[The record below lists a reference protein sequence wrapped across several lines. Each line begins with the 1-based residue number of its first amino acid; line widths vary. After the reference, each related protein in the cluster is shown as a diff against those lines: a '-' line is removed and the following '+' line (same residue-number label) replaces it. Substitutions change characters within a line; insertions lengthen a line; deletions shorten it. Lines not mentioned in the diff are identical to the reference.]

1 MIPDMSVIY
10 EKSEPCN
17 QKKIPWQLCLIS
29 DIRNDLNHVS
39 KIKGVA
45 KL

>member
-1 MIPDMSVIY
+1 MRSLNRAT
-10 EKSEPCN
+10 E
-17 QKKIPWQLCLIS
+17 KKIPWQLCLIS